1 MKLEHKVDGFDQ
13 FSRLLNQLPRRVE
26 NRVLQNAT
34 RDTLKETVLQPM
46 KKAAPRHKGERSPS
60 SQLYGT
66 LLSNI
71 RVASLKK
78 KRKNERGA
86 VISTG
91 RAFWGFIIEKGSRYM
106 PAKPWFLP
114 TFRSHRGAMEQA
126 LGEKIGKGIEDEAA
140 RSYRGGR

>member
-1 MKLEHKVDGFDQ
+1 MKFEHQIKGFAEFD
-13 FSRLLNQLPRRVE
+13 RLLKQLPRRVE

-46 KKAAPRHKGERSPS
+46 KKNAPRHTGDRSQAS
-60 SQLYGT
+60 KQYGT

-91 RAFWGFIIEKGSRYM
+91 KSFWGFIIEKGSRYIS
-106 PAKPWFLP
+106 AKPWFLP
-114 TFRSHRGAMEQA
+114 TFRSLRGPMEQT